1 MIYKKLRQ
9 EEIELPLFQGFHR
22 HQVVTQ
28 CWRKESGKWQLKDIP
43 FVDEWTKEQYVFL
56 VKCLKNT
63 VNTGGA
69 VFGAF
74 TDERLVGFTS
84 VENSFFGSEKQY
96 LQLSCIH
103 VSEESRGNGI
113 GKQLFSYAVE
123 AARELGAQKLYISA
137 HSAKESQA
145 FYHALGCVEA
155 KEYNRELAEAEP
167 CDCQLEFV
175 L

>member
-1 MIYKKLRQ
+1 MIYKKLKQ
-9 EEIELPLFQGFHR
+9 EEIELSLFQGFCR

-28 CWRKESGKWQLKDIP
+28 CWRKELGKWQLKDEP
-43 FVDEWTKEQYVFL
+43 FIDDWTKEQYMFL

-63 VNTGGA
+63 VNTNGV

-74 TDERLVGFTS
+74 EEERLVGFVS

-103 VSEESRGNGI
+103 VSEESRGKGI

-123 AARELGAQKLYISA
+123 SARKLGAGKLYISA
-137 HSAKESQA
+137 HSSKESQA
-145 FYHALGCVEA
+145 FYHALGCIEA
-155 KEYNRELAEAEP
+155 KEYNCELAEAEP
-167 CDCQLEFV
+167 CDCQLEFR

>member
-1 MIYKKLRQ
+1 M
-9 EEIELPLFQGFHR
+9 
-22 HQVVTQ
+22 
-28 CWRKESGKWQLKDIP
+28 
-43 FVDEWTKEQYVFL
+43 
-56 VKCLKNT
+56 
-63 VNTGGA
+63 
-69 VFGAF
+69 
-74 TDERLVGFTS
+74 
-84 VENSFFGSEKQY
+84 ENSFFGSEKQY

-123 AARELGAQKLYISA
+123 AATELGAQKLYISA